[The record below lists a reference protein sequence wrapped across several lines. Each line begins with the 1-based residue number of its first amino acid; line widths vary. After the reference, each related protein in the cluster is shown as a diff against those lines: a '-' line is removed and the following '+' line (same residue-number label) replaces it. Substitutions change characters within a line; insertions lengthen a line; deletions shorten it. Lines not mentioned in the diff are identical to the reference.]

1 MLKDQSVVERR
12 RSLCLALLK
21 SHLTEW
27 IDSTDGME
35 FGMSFVVTIWNFL
48 VLPCSGS
55 LSNIPVLCH
64 CGYFML
70 LKVVH

>member
-27 IDSTDGME
+27 IDSADGME
-35 FGMSFVVTIWNFL
+35 FGMSLICYNSEFSCVAMRW
-48 VLPCSGS
+48 
-55 LSNIPVLCH
+55 LSVKYTYVMPLWVCH
-64 CGYFML
+64 AP
-70 LKVVH
+70 